1 MPMIP
6 APEEVLTIAP
16 PPCLSIRGISY
27 FMHRKTPRRSM
38 LMIRSHSSSSTSAV
52 GTNFFGSTPA
62 FVEGDIQPPKGFD
75 GLVQGRPHV
84 LAPRHVAPDGERPPA
99 LFLDHA
105 GRFLVALFRHVGDHH
120 AGTLASERQRRCTA
134 DAARGP
140 GHERDLSCEVC
151 SSVRIHSSAP
161 AGLFRNLWVVKWV
174 ASWTQQRLD
183 RATLIHRAVTLRDL
197 LERQRQVED
206 LAGIDLALPHE
217 VDQLGQVAAY
227 GGRATVE
234 VDVREEQLLPSDL
247 DAMRNTDVAHV
258 SARVGGPDRL
268 HHRLLRADA
277 LQHGVGAES
286 VGQLLDT
293 GDARV
298 TPLSD
303 DVCRAE
309 VACEFL
315 SGRVTAHRDD
325 PPGAHLF
332 RGEDRE
338 KTHRA
343 VADDHGRHARLDV
356 GGVRGKPARAHD
368 VRERQ
373 QARDEVVRRKPWGGD
388 QGAVRERDAQPP
400 RLRTTDELPMDAR
413 RLVSCAADRAGV
425 VRRKERADD
434 ELAWLDRFDRAAD
447 LLDDPAVLVT
457 ERCRLRHRLDAAVG
471 PEVGPAHARGRHPDD
486 RIRRRRDPRLF
497 ALLAMHVARCIQNG
511 SSHALSLLERHFTS
525 SMVTLVAPGTSKAS
539 TPQLIVPRTTI
550 PGSGIG

>member
-16 PPCLSIRGISY
+16 PPCLSIRVISY
-27 FMHRKTPRRSM
+27 FMHRNTPRRSM
-38 LMIRSHSSSSTSAV
+38 LMIRSHATPSTSAV

-62 FVEGDIQPPKGFD
+62 LLKATSSRPKASTVLSRAALTSSPRVTSHVTASARPPCSSIMRAVSWLPCSD
-75 GLVQGRPHV
+75 TSATTT
-84 LAPRHVAPDGERPPA
+84 LAPSRAN
-99 LFLDHA
+99 
-105 GRFLVALFRHVGDHH
+105 
-120 AGTLASERQRRCTA
+120 ASA
-134 DAARGP
+134 AARP
-140 GHERDLSCEVC
+140 MPLAAPVTNATFP
-151 SSVRIHSSAP
+151 VKSALP
-161 AGLFRNLWVVKWV
+161 CVSIRLLLRGLFRNLWVVKWV

-183 RATLIHRAVTLRDL
+183 RATLIHHAVTLRHL

-206 LAGIDLALPHE
+206 LAGIDLTLPHE
-217 VDQLGQVAAY
+217 VDQLGQVAAH

-234 VDVREEQLLPSDL
+234 VDVREEQLLSGDL

-268 HHRLLRADA
+268 HHRLLRADT

-298 TPLSD
+298 TPLGD
-303 DVCRAE
+303 DVGRAE
-309 VACEFL
+309 LACEFR

-325 PPGAHLF
+325 PPGAHLL

-400 RLRTTDELPMDAR
+400 RLRTTDELATDAG

-447 LLDDPAVLVT
+447 LLNDPAVLVA
-457 ERCRLRHRLDAAVG
+457 ERCRLGQRLDAAVG

-486 RIRRRRDPRLF
+486 RIRRLRDPRLF
-497 ALLAMHVARCIQNG
+497 ALLETHVARCIQNG

-525 SMVTLVAPGTSKAS
+525 SIVTLMAPGISKAS
-539 TPQLIVPRTTI
+539 TPRLIVPRTTI